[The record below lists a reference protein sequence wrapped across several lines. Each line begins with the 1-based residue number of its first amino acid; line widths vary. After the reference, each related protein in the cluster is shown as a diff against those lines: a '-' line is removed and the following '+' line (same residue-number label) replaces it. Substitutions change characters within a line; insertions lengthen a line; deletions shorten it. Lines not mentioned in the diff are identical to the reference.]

1 MTVTRSLVAGE
12 SHRRPVF
19 EIGPA
24 SVLALLLGLFQTGLY
39 LFIRGS
45 AGLRLPLV
53 AIASV
58 LGAFAGQALA
68 LRLGD
73 PIPIGD
79 FGLVWSSLLSWL
91 GIVLILAA
99 TMLAPA
105 KRTEGR

>member
-1 MTVTRSLVAGE
+1 M
-12 SHRRPVF
+12 F

-24 SVLALLLGLFQTGLY
+24 PVLAILLGLFQTGVY
-39 LFIRGS
+39 LFVRGS
-45 AGLRLPLV
+45 AGIRLPLV
-53 AIASV
+53 ALASV

-73 PIPIGD
+73 PVPIGD

-99 TMLAPA
+99 SMLAPA
-105 KRTEGR
+105 RGTENR